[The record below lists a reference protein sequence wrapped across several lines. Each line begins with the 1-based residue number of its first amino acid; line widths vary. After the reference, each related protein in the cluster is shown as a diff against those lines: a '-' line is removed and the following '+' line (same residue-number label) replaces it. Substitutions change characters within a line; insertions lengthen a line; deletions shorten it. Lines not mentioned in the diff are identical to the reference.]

1 MHRFNKAIDIILEKM
16 IHEQDENDS
25 EFENADNFVNST
37 IEEIKKRI
45 KNDPESFQRDSE
57 SKYNSGQNIED
68 SFVKEL
74 SEIEKSINESYEDFK
89 NDASNAWDL
98 LKNKGKEL
106 WSSVADEIEDG
117 QTFLADLAVENMG
130 SIVRKTIGDEY
141 VDDIKNNMSENA
153 IYKIIAV
160 LEPTGV
166 MSWPYLAKAKESYEA
181 NIGTEDEEIYQL
193 NLLAA
198 QISVIPGVRVPF
210 RILTLPFRLLFG
222 APAFILRKIFG
233 ATGVSRLSRS
243 LAGTIKNRIST
254 SPSIQKAASVVSKAS
269 SKKTSLG
276 KIAKTPAANAIK
288 SLPQKAVKTVVSA
301 TTNASKKIVDIA
313 KKPIKVVASTGKK
326 GAKIGA
332 SGAKAA
338 TVIASGNIPQT
349 LKDWQSKGEEITK
362 NLGDKQYGTFGK
374 FPTYSRL
381 STQRF

>member
-16 IHEQDENDS
+16 IHEQNESDS
-25 EFENADNFVNST
+25 EIEKADNFVNST

-45 KNDPESFQRDSE
+45 KNDPESFQRDCE
-57 SKYNSGQNIED
+57 IRYNSGQNIED

-74 SEIEKSINESYEDFK
+74 SQIEKSINESYEDLK
-89 NDASNAWDL
+89 KDASNAWDL

-106 WSSVADEIEDG
+106 WSPIADEIEDT

-130 SIVRKTIGDEY
+130 SIVRKSIGDEY
-141 VDDIKNNMSENA
+141 VDDIKNNMSENV

-166 MSWPYLAKAKESYEA
+166 MSWPYLAKAKEAYEA
-181 NIGTEDEEIYQL
+181 SIGTEDEDIYQL

-222 APAFILRKIFG
+222 APAFILRKVFG
-233 ATGVSRLSRS
+233 VTGVSKVSRS

-254 SPSIQKAASVVSKAS
+254 SPNIQKAASVVTKAS
-269 SKKTSLG
+269 SKNTSLG
-276 KIAKTPAANAIK
+276 KIAKTPAANAVK
-288 SLPQKAVKTVVSA
+288 TLPKAAKAVVTGTK
-301 TTNASKKIVDIA
+301 NASKKVVDIA
-313 KKPIKVVASTGKK
+313 KNPVKAVASAGKK
-326 GAKIGA
+326 AAKVGATGAKV
-332 SGAKAA
+332 A
-338 TVIASGNIPQT
+338 TVVASGNIPQT
-349 LKDWQSKGEEITK
+349 LKDWEKDGEEITK
-362 NLGDKQYGTFGK
+362 KLGDKQYGTFGK
-374 FPTYSRL
+374 FPTISRL